1 MVVEFME
8 LKFLFNKYLMEISF
22 LEIVLKK
29 EYNVNEVLKELLNL
43 LKIKV
48 DI

>member
-29 EYNVNEVLKELLNL
+29 EYNVNEVLKKLLNL

>member
-29 EYNVNEVLKELLNL
+29 EYNVNEVFKKLLNL